1 MVGTVTMPDVQGRSD
16 ARRIPI
22 DQVGVSE
29 LRHPIVVL
37 DPQQGEQRTIAQLRM
52 SVRLPHQFKGTHM
65 SRFVEVLNEHH
76 GEVTMRTLPAILG
89 RLKERLEAEV
99 ARIEARFPY
108 FLLSTAPFS
117 GAQALMDYECAFVG
131 QLNGHSADFV
141 LEVRV
146 PVASLCPCSKEI
158 SDYGA
163 HNQRGYVTMEVRSVR
178 DATGLPALIWIE
190 ELVDIAE
197 RSGSAPVYPLLKR
210 MDERHVT
217 MQAYDNPA
225 FVEDIARNVAAQ
237 LADDARVAWFRV
249 GVVNH
254 ESIHNHSAFA
264 KVEWSRETGYAT
276 AP

>member
-1 MVGTVTMPDVQGRSD
+1 MVGTVSMPDVQSRSD

-37 DPQQGEQRTIAQLRM
+37 DPQRGEQRTIAQLSM
-52 SVRLPHQFKGTHM
+52 SVRLPHHFKGTHM

-76 GEVTMRTLPAILG
+76 GEVTMRTLPAILR
-89 RLKERLEAEV
+89 RLKERLDAEV

-108 FLLSTAPFS
+108 FLLRTAPVS
-117 GAQALMDYECAFVG
+117 GAQALMDYECAFIG
-131 QLNGHSADFV
+131 QQNGRSNDFV

-163 HNQRGYVTMEVRSVR
+163 HNQRGYVTIEVRSVR
-178 DATGLPALIWIE
+178 DDAGFPALIWIE
-190 ELVDIAE
+190 EVVDIAE

-210 MDERHVT
+210 SDERHVT

-225 FVEDIARNVAAQ
+225 FVEDIARNAAAQ
-237 LADDARVAWFRV
+237 LADDARVTWFRV
-249 GVVNH
+249 RVVNH

-264 KVEWSRETGYAT
+264 QVEWSRETGYAT
-276 AP
+276 AG